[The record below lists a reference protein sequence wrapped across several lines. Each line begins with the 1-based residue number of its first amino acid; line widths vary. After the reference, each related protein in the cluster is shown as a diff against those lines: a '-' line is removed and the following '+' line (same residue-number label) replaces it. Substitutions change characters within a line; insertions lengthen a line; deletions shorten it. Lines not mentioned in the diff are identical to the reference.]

1 MMFLDMAQCMHW
13 HNDVIGQIEA
23 EHHQEDRCPI
33 GYRHPKSCAEK
44 EGYSTT
50 GDQKCKRLLFIFGVF
65 PIFYAKC
72 SRSEFEDFSGI
83 C

>member
-13 HNDVIGQIEA
+13 HNDVVGQIQA

-44 EGYSTT
+44 EG
-50 GDQKCKRLLFIFGVF
+50 LLYYG
-65 PIFYAKC
+65 
-72 SRSEFEDFSGI
+72 RSELQTARLQCLHTLS
-83 C
+83 